1 MSKHGGPTGGDR
13 PVRFTRQ
20 AAHRVGRVVRA
31 FEQGDRDCP
40 GQGVSYT
47 PDDPEP
53 VMIGKTTSTW
63 TKGTSATITLYN
75 EGSPRSEATL
85 SPAATVTA
93 YNILH
98 TVESGRWV
106 ILGRAVNLGWYL
118 LNWSDAGSS

>member
-31 FEQGDRDCP
+31 FEQGDRDGP
-40 GQGVSYT
+40 GQGVGYT
-47 PDDPEP
+47 PDDPDP

-63 TKGTSATITLYN
+63 YKGTSATITLYN
-75 EGSPRSEATL
+75 EGSPLAETTL
-85 SPAATVTA
+85 TTAATVTA